1 MSNEIVP
8 QELVRCQARRSEH
21 PIPSVRL
28 PKDDG
33 TPGQRIG
40 IWLLDLYQWT
50 KEVGA
55 CPRSDGARRCAWQG
69 LTRAICPQS
78 DGAAGSR

>member
-55 CPRSDGARRCAWQG
+55 
-69 LTRAICPQS
+69 
-78 DGAAGSR
+78 

>member
-1 MSNEIVP
+1 MTGRESDRIDGYRLLSCRDAGEVLGKNE
-8 QELVRCQARRSEH
+8 EWVRCQARRSEH

-40 IWLLDLYQWT
+40 IWLRDLYQWT

-55 CPRSDGARRCAWQG
+55 
-69 LTRAICPQS
+69 
-78 DGAAGSR
+78 